1 MESPSLNHVALL
13 VKDIEEFIEN
23 NASLR
28 LEMGK
33 IEEFPSE
40 GTRELYI
47 GRANKTAKLLV
58 MQAIGKGPYQRA
70 FEKRGVGL
78 HHIAIDVANAS
89 EFSNGLSGSG
99 WNLHPCSLKTYKE
112 LGQIWLCKTGNPLIE
127 VQEKQ
132 NIGDGAAFVEEVS
145 IPFSSPSL
153 CEALQ
158 LPTITIGPR
167 FQISIQGNKIECDF
181 D

>member
-1 MESPSLNHVALL
+1 MDSPSLNHVALL
-13 VKDIEEFIEN
+13 VRNIEEFIAK

-28 LEMGK
+28 FEMGK

-47 GRANKTAKLLV
+47 GGESKTAKILV

-70 FEKRGVGL
+70 FEKRGAGL

-89 EFSNGLSGSG
+89 DFSTGLIGSG
-99 WNLHPCSLKTYKE
+99 WNLHPCSLNTYKE

-132 NIGDGAAFVEEVS
+132 NISDRAAFIDEVS
-145 IPFSSPSL
+145 VPFSSPSF

-158 LPTITIGPR
+158 VPTITLGPG
-167 FQISIQGNKIECDF
+167 FQISIQGNTIKCDF
-181 D
+181 V